1 MENIKLTDS
10 EKRFCELFVD
20 GDKDFAGRAEAC
32 YREVFG
38 EEQYGIIAARQ
49 LLAKDHIKA
58 HIKLLIGA
66 KDTESEV
73 IAIRLQVAETLRSI
87 MSEAAKGEYLDRFG
101 VPLSPAPLRAVS
113 VNAAK
118 ALMDIFP
125 ISNSQSETIKNEGN
139 GNIIF
144 NVVVPQ
150 TAVNN
155 GDKKE

>member
-1 MENIKLTDS
+1 MKLTDK
-10 EKRFCELFVD
+10 EIRFCELFVD

-32 YREVFG
+32 YTEVFG
-38 EEQYGIIAARQ
+38 EKQYGIIAARQ
-49 LLAKDHIKA
+49 LLAKAHIKA
-58 HIKLLIGA
+58 HIKQLIED

-87 MSEAAKGEYLDRFG
+87 MSEAAKGEYIDRFG
-101 VPLSPAPLRAVS
+101 VPMSPAPLRAVS

-125 ISNSQSETIKNEGN
+125 ISNAQTQTIKNEGS

-150 TAVNN
+150 TVVND
-155 GDKKE
+155 GEKEE